1 MDNKNR
7 NSAMKIDLSQIKV
20 ITVMFFTILIVVTFT
35 GCTQQSAPN
44 DASPSAEKQT
54 ILDKDLSELSAPKSD
69 HSPKA
74 PD

>member
-1 MDNKNR
+1 
-7 NSAMKIDLSQIKV
+7 MKIDLSQIKV
-20 ITVMFFTILIVVTFT
+20 ITVMFFTILIVVTST
-35 GCTQQSAPN
+35 GCTQQSTSN
-44 DASPSAEKQT
+44 DAPPSAETQA